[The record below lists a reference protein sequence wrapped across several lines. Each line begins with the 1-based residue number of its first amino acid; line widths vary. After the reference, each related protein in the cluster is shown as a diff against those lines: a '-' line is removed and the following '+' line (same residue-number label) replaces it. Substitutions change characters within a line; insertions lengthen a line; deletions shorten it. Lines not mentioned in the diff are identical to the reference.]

1 MATQAIKL
9 VAEGLRSLAYTS
21 LSTSY
26 AALGEEFSNPIRIFH
41 LQNLTDAN
49 IIYSFDGVNAH
60 GVVAAGSF
68 LLLDVTANKTLPQG
82 EFISAGTIVS
92 VRTISGE
99 TAPTSGSVYLSV
111 FYGSTI

>member
-21 LSTSY
+21 LTTSY
-26 AALGEEFSNPIRIFH
+26 IALGSEFFNPIRIFH

-49 IIYSFDGVNAH
+49 IVYSFDGANAH

-68 LLLDVTANKTLPQG
+68 LLLDITANKTLPQG
-82 EFISAGTIVS
+82 EFIAAGTIVS
-92 VRTISGE
+92 VRTIDGE
-99 TAPTSGSVYLSV
+99 VAPTSGSVYLSV